1 MSESLTRIIALIFE
15 ELPNYSTN
23 HNIKLDPAQA
33 STIRVGD
40 LALDSLDLLQFVMDL
55 ETKLNVDIDADF
67 PEQTTLLEVA
77 TRIDAIVNPNKAT

>member
-1 MSESLTRIIALIFE
+1 MSASLSGIIDLIFE

-23 HNIKLDPAQA
+23 QNIKLDPAQA

-40 LALDSLDLLQFVMDL
+40 LALDSLDLLEFVMAL
-55 ETKLNVDIDADF
+55 ETKLDVDIDADF

-77 TRIDAIVNPNKAT
+77 TRIDAIVNPDTVA